1 MVRENKRET
10 RICSRMK
17 ILDDQKIFREKIFGG
32 TLGGRDLTLAGGI
45 LMAINAAGRQLFV

>member
-17 ILDDQKIFREKIFGG
+17 ILDDQKIFREKIFGR